1 MVRIGLAFLSIKYFV
16 EFILYYFGKNEL
28 YFFIMKLAVFE
39 IYNSLTRPG
48 FVLFAKMVPSELEI
62 TLVAI
67 FKTFYYSSLFV
78 YGRLLCDLLVYL
90 ADLALS
96 DEWSLLFVFIF
107 GMIGSLTLQ
116 TRI

>member
-28 YFFIMKLAVFE
+28 YLFIMKLAV
-39 IYNSLTRPG
+39 IYNSLTRLPG

-78 YGRLLCDLLVYL
+78 YGRLLCDLLNYL

-96 DEWSLLFVFIF
+96 DE
-107 GMIGSLTLQ
+107 
-116 TRI
+116 